1 MEFFLLFI
9 KLIIAFGIVLA
20 LMYLLYKLSDTK
32 MKQLNNTKYIK
43 VLERTQISKDG
54 SLILVKLGDKGY
66 IMSSSTGKNEI
77 IKELNDDELEKYES
91 SKIQSNYDNI
101 VTNYFT
107 KIKKN
112 DSKVTN
118 YFKKMQKDENN
129 E

>member
-1 MEFFLLFI
+1 MEFFLLFL
-9 KLIIAFGIVLA
+9 KLIVAFGIVLA

-101 VTNYFT
+101 VTNYF
-107 KIKKN
+107 
-112 DSKVTN
+112 
-118 YFKKMQKDENN
+118 KKMQKDENN